1 MRSADRLREA
11 LEREIVTGALPPGSR
26 LDEPMLVRRFG
37 VSRTPVREA
46 LNQLS
51 AMGLVEMRPSR
62 SPVVA
67 ALTVQDLLDA
77 FEVMTELE
85 GLCGRLAARRATDA
99 DRAALGR
106 VHAAAADAAA
116 SAAVDAYYEADMAF
130 HDALYRAA
138 HNRILENQLRTL
150 RRRFGP
156 YRRKHFGWRGR
167 IGQSCQEHADIVA
180 AIQAGDPEAAEAVVR
195 AHVTMNGD
203 VLADFLRGL
212 TEPACE
218 PG

>member
-11 LEREIVTGALPPGSR
+11 LEREIVTGELPPGSR

-51 AMGLVEMRPSR
+51 AMGLVEMRPAR
-62 SPVVA
+62 SPIVA
-67 ALTVQDLLDA
+67 SLTVQDLLDA

-99 DRAALGR
+99 DRAALVRLHDSAAG
-106 VHAAAADAAA
+106 AAAANAAD
-116 SAAVDAYYEADMAF
+116 SYYEADAAF
-130 HDALYRAA
+130 HEALYGAA
-138 HNRILENQLRTL
+138 HNRILESQLRTL

-167 IGQSCQEHADIVA
+167 IGQSYQEHANIVA

-212 TEPACE
+212 TEAVCE